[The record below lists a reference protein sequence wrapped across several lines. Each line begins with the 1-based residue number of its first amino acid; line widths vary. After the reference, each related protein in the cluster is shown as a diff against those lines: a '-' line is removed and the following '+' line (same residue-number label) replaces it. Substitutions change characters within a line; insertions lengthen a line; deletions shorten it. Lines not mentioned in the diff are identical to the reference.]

1 MKHGAEL
8 DFVFSRAP
16 STADDDEP
24 TRLADLMVGYW
35 TNFARTGNPNEP
47 LEHPRTAAPLPFS
60 TSPSGPLYWPRTF
73 GDAGPQ
79 DRAQAS
85 TQDFELHVAGADF
98 AGCGG
103 GEGECDISISD
114 GYHDR
119 QCDWWAERWHPMD
132 GSFTAE
138 QQVGFGGCI
147 PCWGERPDP
156 SEFGPVP
163 VNRGC

>member
-1 MKHGAEL
+1 M

-35 TNFARTGNPNEP
+35 TNFARTGNPNEA
-47 LEHPRTAAPLPFS
+47 LERPRTAAPLPFS

-132 GSFTAE
+132 GSFTPE